1 MKQLS
6 RWLRRLTGERDLRE
20 GAASV
25 VSAAFADPPE
35 DDVRWLAALTADGG
49 DDHARWELRYAMRAL
64 AYHAAR
70 RDSLD
75 DRTPAAVARA
85 LEDALAADP
94 HVDALKREVSV
105 QQFNVRMRA
114 YGQALDERDARSVTE
129 RLGQLLLSFVGV
141 RGQPG
146 EEVVRRAGGILV
158 RMLRDSNSLLRR
170 TFGVATLPED
180 VAPSLAAG
188 SARR

>member
-1 MKQLS
+1 
-6 RWLRRLTGERDLRE
+6 
-20 GAASV
+20 
-25 VSAAFADPPE
+25 
-35 DDVRWLAALTADGG
+35 
-49 DDHARWELRYAMRAL
+49 MRAL
-64 AYHAAR
+64 VYHAAR

-94 HVDALKREVSV
+94 HVDASKREISV
-105 QQFNVRMRA
+105 QQFNARMRA
-114 YGQALDERDARSVTE
+114 YGQALDERDVRSVTE

-141 RGQPG
+141 RSQPG

-170 TFGVATLPED
+170 TFGVAMLPED
-180 VAPSLAAG
+180 VAPSLATG